1 MGPGN
6 RTIDNLWREGLDD
19 LVGQAEAPDR
29 VWEQISRQV
38 QAGPPRPQH
47 RSRGFSWGWRMAG
60 QFAALAGVFLFVLTF
75 RAEMIR
81 QGNADILTWRQQ
93 PPAHVVLALPGE
105 PLAMGVEDT
114 LSQYDQFKARRAI
127 RTLKAL
133 NYPSMDPVLWAR
145 PASSLPTREVVD
157 ALLLQP
163 GQDQVLLHRREREN
177 TAREKVL
184 SAFLLPRDD
193 PMLAR
198 PSR

>member
-1 MGPGN
+1 
-6 RTIDNLWREGLDD
+6 
-19 LVGQAEAPDR
+19 
-29 VWEQISRQV
+29 
-38 QAGPPRPQH
+38 
-47 RSRGFSWGWRMAG
+47 MAG